1 MRLQLHAR
9 NGYNVTQL
17 MCAVA
22 RGTFLNSPQHSEI
35 TALCRLWLCAVTAL
49 DQTNDEADNSKIGD

>member
-1 MRLQLHAR
+1 MRAAAQGTLQ
-9 NGYNVTQL
+9 
-17 MCAVA
+17 
-22 RGTFLNSPQHSEI
+22 NSPWHSEI